1 MKNSLKILSSGDG
14 RISTDRGRVTSSSG
28 SSGSRSVHRNARSNL
43 NLCSMQAANSTAGMA
58 DQPGSLRATG
68 GDTASPAVCQ
78 IVGYKNSGKTTLICE
93 LIPLLRSKGCTVAV
107 IKHDGHDFDMD
118 HEGTDTWKQRQ
129 AGASAV
135 AITSGTRTAKI
146 EERASSL
153 AELIAAFADYDYVLV
168 EGFKQEQYPKIGLI
182 RREADFSLLSEVSN
196 LSAVALW
203 STAADAASLPQ
214 MPGISQFSINDSV
227 GIAEFLWQQ
236 RFLFS
241 KFQHM
246 KNSQ

>member
-1 MKNSLKILSSGDG
+1 
-14 RISTDRGRVTSSSG
+14 
-28 SSGSRSVHRNARSNL
+28 
-43 NLCSMQAANSTAGMA
+43 MQAMNSTAGFA
-58 DQPGSLRATG
+58 AQPVSLQPTE

-78 IVGYKNSGKTTLICE
+78 IVGYKNSGKTTLICG
-93 LIPLLRSKGCTVAV
+93 LIPLLRRKGCTVAV

-135 AITSGTRTAKI
+135 AITSGKRTATI

-168 EGFKQEQYPKIGLI
+168 EGFKQEPYPKIGLI
-182 RREADFSLLSEVSN
+182 RREADVSLLNEVSN
-196 LSAVALW
+196 LSAIAFW

-214 MPGISQFSINDSV
+214 TPHISQFSVNDSV

-236 RFLFS
+236 RHF
-241 KFQHM
+241 FQ
-246 KNSQ
+246 NFNI